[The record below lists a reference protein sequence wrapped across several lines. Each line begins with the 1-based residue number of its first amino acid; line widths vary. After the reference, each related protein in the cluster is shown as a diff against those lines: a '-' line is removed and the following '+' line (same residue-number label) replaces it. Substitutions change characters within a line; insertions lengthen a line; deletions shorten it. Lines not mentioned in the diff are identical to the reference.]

1 MYCLCCLDHLGGA
14 TNLHYKVTFYK
25 QNVYNIHAFMDN
37 DDEGRRAIDGALHRN
52 VLEPSDYNLAT
63 CQGMQNSEL
72 EDLLQLDAYSSI
84 VQEKFGVLLDQPR
97 FRSARAKWS
106 DRVKDIFQVSG
117 KMWNASVRM
126 QVKRT
131 VADACIQI
139 GTNSLNPHHRGPID
153 TLISTLESKLA
164 RGK

>member
-1 MYCLCCLDHLGGA
+1 
-14 TNLHYKVTFYK
+14 
-25 QNVYNIHAFMDN
+25 MDN

-131 VADACIQI
+131 VADACIQA

-164 RGK
+164 VRGK